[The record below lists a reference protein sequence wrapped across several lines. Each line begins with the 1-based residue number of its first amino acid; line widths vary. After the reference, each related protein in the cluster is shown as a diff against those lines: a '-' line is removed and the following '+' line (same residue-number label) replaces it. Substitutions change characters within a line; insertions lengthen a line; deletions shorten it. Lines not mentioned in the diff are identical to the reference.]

1 VYDTDEHAGQSFIAM
16 ELLEGQTLKER
27 LAVAAISDRRT
38 GGQRPPLQ
46 LDTLLDLSIQIAAG
60 LEAAH
65 GKGIIH
71 RDIKPANIFLTA
83 HRQAKILDFGV
94 AKLTVGPEPA
104 PPKPAQGSALQEP
117 ATLSIDP
124 EQLTFPG
131 SPIGTA
137 AYMSPEQM
145 RGEALDTR
153 TDIFSFGVVL
163 YEMATGRQAFA
174 GETSSE
180 VQQAILRQQP
190 VSPKSLKPDL
200 PAKLEEIIKRALE
213 KDRELRY
220 QHASDLRAELQ
231 RLKRDTGSGRS
242 VGTPLLRGAS
252 SDSQVIASLESRH
265 KKAIIAFL
273 AGGVVIVAALI
284 YALYRAARHTPAS
297 PAALEFNRVTFS
309 GDVCGAD
316 ISPDGK
322 FVAYARST
330 AGKQSLW
337 LKQLATDSDVQI
349 ATEGGEFC
357 TGLRFSADGSYVY
370 FIRNWS
376 LSGDLYQ
383 VPSLG
388 GTPRNVLAWI
398 CSPPAFSPDS
408 QRIAFVRDS
417 AVESMLLTASL
428 DGSNQRVLASYK
440 NHEMIMPR
448 RVAWSPDGKTLAFP
462 LWTGHEVLA
471 TVAAEGGPVQ
481 PVPGATS
488 LGVSPLDLTWLPG
501 TRRLL
506 VSGGTTATH
515 QLYEVSVEGGEVR
528 QITNDFSTYSEVRV
542 SADAKTLLALQQQT
556 LAALQVAAP
565 GKESEART
573 LSVGNQASDGVDG
586 VAWTPDGKIVYYSI
600 HNGRGDLWEMGADGS
615 NPQRL
620 THTDGYS
627 AFKSPAVSPRGGFIA
642 SLLFQNGEEK
652 IGRID
657 MDGGN
662 LKQLAQGG
670 LAGSEGSVYYPDIS
684 PDGQWV
690 IFTRGDIP
698 SRVMKVPSG
707 GGPESQLS
715 ELDLAMPSVSPDG
728 KWIACWEGEHETR
741 SLDIVPFAG
750 GQPAKRF
757 PAPASFRYW
766 PLRWSPDGRVITFLN
781 NVNGVDNIWEQALAG
796 GPPKPVT
803 HFTSDRIFWFDWS
816 RDGRLALSRGTDTT
830 DTVLIKN
837 FQ

>member
-1 VYDTDEHAGQSFIAM
+1 M

-27 LAVAAISDRRT
+27 LAVAAISDRRI

-71 RDIKPANIFLTA
+71 RDIKPANIFLTT
-83 HRQAKILDFGV
+83 HGQAKILDFGV
-94 AKLTVGPEPA
+94 AKLTVGPEPP
-104 PPKPAQGSALQEP
+104 PPKPAQGSAPQET

-124 EQLTFPG
+124 EHLTFPG

-137 AYMSPEQM
+137 AYMSPEQV
-145 RGEALDTR
+145 RGEPLDTR

-200 PAKLEEIIKRALE
+200 PPKLEEIINKALE

-220 QHASDLRAELQ
+220 QHASDQRAELQ
-231 RLKRDTGSGRS
+231 RLKRDTGSGHA
-242 VGTPLLRGAS
+242 VGTPLLRGDS
-252 SDSQVIASLESRH
+252 SDSQVIASRESRH
-265 KKAIIAFL
+265 KKAIIAFV

-284 YALYRAARHTPAS
+284 YALDRAARHTPAS
-297 PAALEFNRVTFS
+297 PGALEFNRVTYS
-309 GDVCGAD
+309 GDICGTD

-337 LKQLATDSDVQI
+337 LRQLATDSDVQI
-349 ATEGGEFC
+349 ATQGGNFC
-357 TGLRFSADGSYVY
+357 SILRFSADGSYVY
-370 FIRNWS
+370 FSRNGAPGA
-376 LSGDLYQ
+376 SGDDLYQ

-388 GTPRNVLAWI
+388 GTPRKVLAWV
-398 CSPPAFSPDS
+398 CSPPAFSPDG

-440 NHEMIMPR
+440 NPDVIDPR

-462 LWTGHEVLA
+462 LWTGHAVLA

-488 LGVSPLDLTWLPG
+488 LGASLYDLTWLPG
-501 TRRLL
+501 SRRLL
-506 VSGGTTATH
+506 VSGGTAVTP

-528 QITNDFSTYSEVRV
+528 QITHDFSTYSEVRV
-542 SADAKTLLALQQQT
+542 SADAKTLLALQGQT
-556 LAALQVAAP
+556 FATIQVATP

-573 LSVGNQASDGVDG
+573 LSVGNQASDGHDG
-586 VAWTPDGKIVYYSI
+586 VAWAPDGKIVYCSN
-600 HNGRGDLWEMGADGS
+600 HNGRADLWEMGEDDS
-615 NPQRL
+615 NPRRL
-620 THTDGYS
+620 THAEAYLGVE
-627 AFKSPAVSPRGGFIA
+627 SPAVSLRGSFIA
-642 SLLFQNGEEK
+642 SLFYQNGELK
-652 IGRID
+652 IGRTD
-657 MDGGN
+657 LDGGT
-662 LKQLAQGG
+662 LKQLTQGG
-670 LAGSEGSVYYPDIS
+670 ANDKADYYPDVS
-684 PDGQWV
+684 PDGRWV
-690 IFTRGDIP
+690 IFTRGLGI
-698 SRVMKVPSG
+698 SRLMKVPSG
-707 GGPESQLS
+707 GGPESQLTDY
-715 ELDLAMPSVSPDG
+715 DLWISSVSPDG

-741 SLDIVPFAG
+741 TLDILPFAG
-750 GQPAKRF
+750 GQPGKRF
-757 PAPASFRYW
+757 PAPTSLENW
-766 PLRWSPDGRVITFLN
+766 PIRWTPDSRAITFLN
-781 NVNGVDNIWEQALAG
+781 NMNGVDNIWEQPLAG
-796 GPPKPVT
+796 GPPRPVT

-830 DTVLIKN
+830 DAVLIKN